1 MSAIRVAVG
10 SLNPVKVGAVRA
22 AIERSAL
29 RPGTLEVLG
38 FDVPSGV
45 PDQPWGDL
53 ETRQGAIAR
62 AQRCADAY
70 KAAHGELPE
79 FAVGLE
85 GGVLTDDLAVAR
97 S

>member
-29 RPGTLEVLG
+29 RPASLEVLG

-45 PDQPWGDL
+45 PDPHAEVQ
-53 ETRQGAIAR
+53 
-62 AQRCADAY
+62 
-70 KAAHGELPE
+70 
-79 FAVGLE
+79 
-85 GGVLTDDLAVAR
+85 
-97 S
+97 